1 MMILTENLNTLLSC
15 ILILTAL
22 ASVLSLGVKDLRE
35 SIAVIVTLI
44 IGIGFLS
51 ASSKTVSSAFLI
63 AALLVFLVLILLYK
77 NSASS
82 KNFWWGVAVFSLSIV
97 AAVLYV
103 LTGNVTLL
111 FFSFMVMMPLFPL
124 HGGYVSILSGLP
136 LSLSAFLSLL
146 LPLMGLY
153 GIFSMSISEVFVVN
167 KDSSAATSNLLVV
180 FATAGALYGS
190 LKAVIQKK
198 TPEFAAYAGLALYSI
213 LWLGLALNV
222 LGSTSMFV
230 YAVSIGMVTAGVLLI
245 WRVVTVRYGD
255 VRLDTLITRIGGL
268 SKPMPIFG
276 VLVFFIAW
284 AAVGLPPFGLFA
296 GFIEVLMGM
305 SAKLSWHTF
314 VVLFT
319 WLMASWYFIMFLQKV
334 LFGPKKLSFEY
345 KRLKYNEGI
354 SLVIVLII
362 LLMLGVGIIK
372 MPSDGVVLTGND
384 KNTKTEVISWVK

>member
-1 MMILTENLNTLLSC
+1 KH
-15 ILILTAL
+15 
-22 ASVLSLGVKDLRE
+22 GVIAAPGLFDICRTGWQSIKSDWQTTISRA
-35 SIAVIVTLI
+35 IAVKINVVNNDPFEH
-44 IGIGFLS
+44 GER
-51 ASSKTVSSAFLI
+51 
-63 AALLVFLVLILLYK
+63 
-77 NSASS
+77 
-82 KNFWWGVAVFSLSIV
+82 
-97 AAVLYV
+97 AVL
-103 LTGNVTLL
+103 
-111 FFSFMVMMPLFPL
+111 
-124 HGGYVSILSGLP
+124 
-136 LSLSAFLSLL
+136 
-146 LPLMGLY
+146 
-153 GIFSMSISEVFVVN
+153 
-167 KDSSAATSNLLVV
+167 NLGHTFGHAVE
-180 FATAGALYGS
+180 TAS
-190 LKAVIQKK
+190 D
-198 TPEFAAYAGLALYSI
+198 YSI
-213 LWLGLALNV
+213 RHGE
-222 LGSTSMFV
+222 
-230 YAVSIGMVTAGVLLI
+230 AVSIGMVTAGVLLI